1 MISVEE
7 AERAWK
13 TKEPV
18 EYHHPMAVK
27 PVVCTVAGFEVFK
40 RIRRVSRIVLLQPPG
55 NSFIRTRPEFVT
67 VPHRRSPELEKA
79 LALLDEIEEVQ
90 DDESL

>member
-1 MISVEE
+1 MITVEE

-40 RIRRVSRIVLLQPPG
+40 RISRVSRIVLLQPPG

-67 VPHRRSPELEKA
+67 VSHRRSPELEKA
-79 LALLDEIEEVQ
+79 LPDLDQLRKEGVEF
-90 DDESL
+90 D